1 MLVFSLFT
9 SRLQTDA
16 LLWPFLTIECSLL
29 IFVYQRSYKN
39 KLILQQGG
47 IDCHLNVAVKAYIF
61 PHKGVFKGFCTL
73 LGLSQCRKVVS
84 DILGQPVG
92 PFFKDLDPGRWD

>member
-1 MLVFSLFT
+1 MQFI
-9 SRLQTDA
+9 D
-16 LLWPFLTIECSLL
+16 FLH
-29 IFVYQRSYKN
+29 QRSYKN
-39 KLILQQGG
+39 KLTLQQWG
-47 IDCHLNVAVKAYIF
+47 IYCHLNVAAKAYVVPF
-61 PHKGVFKGFCTL
+61 KGVFKGFCTF